1 MFWIV
6 SLPIAVIAALIVAAP
21 LMRRPAPA
29 LPASA
34 NDAEVYRDQLAE
46 IDRDQAAGLIAG
58 DQAKQAR
65 AEIARRLIAASE
77 KTAHG
82 GAGLSRGAA
91 LGVILFLCLF
101 LPAAA
106 GLVYL
111 RTGNPEFPDL
121 PLAMRLNEAD
131 PDINVLIAKTEAH
144 LIANPAD
151 GRGWALIA
159 PIYMRRMRTEEA
171 ADAYRNAIRYQGGSA
186 ELYGALG
193 EAIAAGNQG
202 MVTKDA
208 GAAFMEA
215 LKLDPAD
222 ARARFY
228 LALAEGQSGDRAKAI
243 ADLEALAASAPSD
256 EPWQEIVAAQIMR
269 FKADAA
275 NPAAPGNPSA
285 ADVEAAAGLNDAD
298 RMQMIRTM
306 VESLDARLTDEPANF
321 EGWQR
326 LIRSYMVLGDPAK
339 AGEALK
345 RGLAAFPADTD
356 NGKALIA
363 LARETG
369 APMEGA
375 TP

>member
-6 SLPIAVIAALIVAAP
+6 SLPIAVIAAIIVAAP
-21 LMRRPAPA
+21 LMRRPAAA
-29 LPASA
+29 LPASV

-46 IDRDQAAGLIAG
+46 IDRDQASGLIDA

-77 KTAHG
+77 KTGQSG
-82 GAGLSRGAA
+82 GGLSRGAA
-91 LGVILFLCLF
+91 VGVILFLCLF
-101 LPAAA
+101 VPAAA
-106 GLVYL
+106 GLLYL
-111 RTGNPEFPDL
+111 RTGNPAFPDL
-121 PLAMRLNEAD
+121 PLAMRMNEAD

-144 LIANPAD
+144 LAANPTD
-151 GRGWALIA
+151 GRGWALLA

-171 ADAYRNAIRYQGGSA
+171 VNAYRNAIRYQGGNA

-193 EAIAAGNQG
+193 EAITAGNQG
-202 MVTKDA
+202 MVTREA
-208 GAAFMEA
+208 GEAFAEA
-215 LKLDPAD
+215 VKLDPTD

-228 LALAEGQSGDRAKAI
+228 LALAEGQTGDKAKAI
-243 ADLEALAASAPSD
+243 ADLEALAASAPKD
-256 EPWQEIVAAQIMR
+256 APWQEIVAAQISR
-269 FKADAA
+269 FQSETA

-285 ADVEAAAGLNDAD
+285 ADVQAAAGMNDAD

-326 LIRSYMVLGDPAK
+326 LIRSYMVLGEPAK

-345 RGLAAFPADTD
+345 RGLAAFPANTD

-369 APMEGA
+369 APMEG
-375 TP
+375 TIP

>member
-21 LMRRPAPA
+21 LMRRPASA

-46 IDRDQAAGLIAG
+46 IDRDQAAGLIEN

-65 AEIARRLIAASE
+65 TEIARRLIAASE
-77 KTAHG
+77 KTDNG

-106 GLVYL
+106 GLLYL

-144 LIANPAD
+144 LAANPTD

-159 PIYMRRMRTEEA
+159 PIYMRRMRADEA
-171 ADAYRNAIRYQGGSA
+171 INAYRNAIRYQGGSA

-193 EAIAAGNQG
+193 EAIAAQNQG

-208 GAAFMEA
+208 GAAFTEA
-215 LKLDPAD
+215 LKLDPSD

-228 LALAEGQSGDRAKAI
+228 LALAEGQLGDKAKAI
-243 ADLEALAASAPSD
+243 ADLEALAASAPKD
-256 EPWQEIVAAQIMR
+256 APWQEIVAAQIAR
-269 FKADAA
+269 FQAETS

-326 LIRSYMVLGDPAK
+326 LIRSYMVLGDPEK

-363 LARETG
+363 LAREMG
-369 APMEGA
+369 APTEGA